1 MSTDL
6 ATVNGTT
13 ATLATLSPE
22 ILAKLVLEQ
31 DLSKFTAPQKVEYV
45 TTLCNRLGIDP
56 ITRPF
61 ELLTYNGKLI
71 PYPTKAAT
79 NQLTKVYRLSLI
91 LVSCKQIGDQYTV
104 IAEARAPHGQVVQ
117 DMGVV
122 NIAGMRGDA
131 LQNAMLKAVTKAK
144 RRAVL
149 SIVGLGMI
157 DESEA
162 PYNAITEPF
171 PDAEV
176 TDMGTVAGSV
186 VDDWKVAIDSCTTLE
201 ELEGLAKEMGKLND
215 EAKAALRQCYA
226 DRLHQL
232 RGIQ

>member
-1 MSTDL
+1 MGAELVT
-6 ATVNGTT
+6 ANGTT
-13 ATLATLSPE
+13 SSLATLNPE

-31 DLSKFTAPQKVEYV
+31 DLSKFSDTQKVEYV
-45 TTLCNRLGIDP
+45 TTLCKRIGIDP

-61 ELLTYNGKLI
+61 ELMTLNGKLI

-79 NQLTKVYRLSLI
+79 NQLTKVYRLSLL
-91 LVSCKQIGDQYTV
+91 LVSAKQIGDQYTV

-117 DMGVV
+117 DMGSV
-122 NIAGMRGDA
+122 NIGGLRGDA
-131 LQNAMLKAVTKAK
+131 LANAMKKAVTQAK

-171 PDAEV
+171 PEV
-176 TDMGTVAGSV
+176 EAADMGTIGGSV
-186 VDDWKVAIDSCTTLE
+186 VDDWKVAIDSCTTME

-215 EAKAALRQCYA
+215 DAKAALRQCYA